1 MIAALRPLFALPSLA
16 LAVGLVACSGTARLE
31 AGRPFDPAVLESVL
45 RVGVSGSADVRAA
58 LGEPYG
64 QGGALLPFH
73 DSPRTAW
80 TYFQESGMVNLSGSS
95 MDMADDRIYL
105 FVFFK
110 GDTFDSY
117 LWFPSALRSAGK

>member
-1 MIAALRPLFALPSLA
+1 MTATSRLRVALLAMAAGLA
-16 LAVGLVACSGTARLE
+16 ACSGTARLE
-31 AGRPFDPAVLESVL
+31 AGKAFDPTLLESKL
-45 RVGVSGSADVRAA
+45 RPGISSSADVRAA

-64 QGGALLPFH
+64 RGGALLPFH
-73 DSPRTAW
+73 DSPRMAW

-95 MDMADDRIYL
+95 IDMADDRIYL

>member
-1 MIAALRPLFALPSLA
+1 MAVTFGRWVAVLTLAAGLA
-16 LAVGLVACSGTARLE
+16 ACSGTARLE
-31 AGRPFDPAVLESVL
+31 AGRAFDPAVLESVL
-45 RVGVSGSADVRAA
+45 RPGVSSSADVRAA

-73 DSPRTAW
+73 DSPRIAW
-80 TYFQESGMVNLSGSS
+80 TYFHESGMVNLSGSS

-110 GDTFDSY
+110 GDIFDSY
-117 LWFPSALRSAGK
+117 LWFPSALRSSGK

>member
-1 MIAALRPLFALPSLA
+1 MLSLA
-16 LAVGLVACSGTARLE
+16 MLAGLAACSGTARLE
-31 AGRPFDPAVLESVL
+31 AGKPFDPTVLESVL
-45 RVGVSGSADVRAA
+45 RPGVSSTADVRAA

-80 TYFQESGMVNLSGSS
+80 TYFQESGMVNISGSS

-110 GDTFDSY
+110 GETFDSY
-117 LWFPSALRSAGK
+117 LWFHTTLSSASK

>member
-1 MIAALRPLFALPSLA
+1 MNARIRQYVAVLAMAAGLA
-16 LAVGLVACSGTARLE
+16 ACSGTARLE

-45 RVGVSGSADVRAA
+45 RPGVSSTAEVRAA

-73 DSPRTAW
+73 DGPRTTW
-80 TYFQESGMVNLSGSS
+80 TYFHESGMVNLSGSS
-95 MDMADDRIYL
+95 MDMADDRTYL

-110 GDTFDSY
+110 GDIFDSY
-117 LWFPSALRSAGK
+117 LWFPSALRSASK

>member
-1 MIAALRPLFALPSLA
+1 MTARIWLRAGVLW
-16 LAVGLVACSGTARLE
+16 LVAGLAGCAGTVRLE
-31 AGRPFDPAVLESVL
+31 FGSTFDPAVLEGVL
-45 RVGVSGSADVRAA
+45 RPGVSSSADVRAA

-64 QGGALLPFH
+64 RGGALLPFH

-80 TYFQESGMVNLSGSS
+80 TYFHESGMVNLGGTSI
-95 MDMADDRIYL
+95 DMADDRIYL

-110 GDTFDSY
+110 GDIFDSY